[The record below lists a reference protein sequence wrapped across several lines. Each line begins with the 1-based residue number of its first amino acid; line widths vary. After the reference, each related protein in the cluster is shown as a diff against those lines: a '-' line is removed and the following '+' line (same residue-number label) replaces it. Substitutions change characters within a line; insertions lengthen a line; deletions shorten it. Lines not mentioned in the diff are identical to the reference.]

1 MSEIV
6 LTDQFSISIEERKA
20 GRKERS
26 DENSLK
32 YNINYIFS
40 LKYKLETTIP
50 ISQSPGAI
58 YGTRIFSGK
67 KLSFIKN
74 HI

>member
-1 MSEIV
+1 MKTV
-6 LTDQFSISIEERKA
+6 
-20 GRKERS
+20 
-26 DENSLK
+26 LK

-50 ISQSPGAI
+50 ISPSPGAV

-67 KLSFIKN
+67 KLVLLKITYDL
-74 HI
+74 

>member
-1 MSEIV
+1 MKTV
-6 LTDQFSISIEERKA
+6 
-20 GRKERS
+20 
-26 DENSLK
+26 LK

-50 ISQSPGAI
+50 TSQSPGAI
-58 YGTRIFSGK
+58 YVTRIFSGK